1 MTTVSDLIYL
11 ITCVINGITP
21 DAERMERISQ
31 NLEELYQLAAFHQ
44 VTALAA
50 AALSRGGIRDKQF
63 MNALAISAWRESVMG
78 KELERVEEA
87 FEKAGIWHMTLK
99 GFVLKECYPGPG
111 LRQMSDIDLLIDPAG
126 EAASDEIMASLGFNR
141 KDDPG
146 HDFENHGMYVK
157 EPVSCFEIHWKLM
170 GKKTLY
176 QEGYSYYDEIED
188 RLLTDESDPLVRY
201 FSEEDFYLYM
211 IAHEYKHYN
220 FGGTGLRSLVD
231 TYVYLKK
238 KRKEL
243 DGSYIR
249 REAGKMG
256 ISDFEKNNRQLA
268 MKVFAPGG
276 YDSLTKEEKE
286 QLIYY
291 ISSGTYGV
299 INHVA
304 ANKARNMGR
313 RKFLWSRFFPP
324 MSAVKKQYPVFYKYK
339 ILLPFLPFY
348 RIFTHSGRVKYE
360 IDALKKHN
368 KKGTP

>member
-1 MTTVSDLIYL
+1 MTTVGDLIYL
-11 ITCVINGITP
+11 ITCIINGITP
-21 DAERMERISQ
+21 DPERMDRIAQ
-31 NLEELYQLAAFHQ
+31 NLDELYTLASFHQ

-50 AALSRGGIRDKQF
+50 AALSRGGIRDERF
-63 MNALAISAWRESVMG
+63 MNALALSAWREAVMG
-78 KELERVEEA
+78 KDLEQVDEA

-99 GFVLKECYPGPG
+99 GFVLKDCYPGPG
-111 LRQMSDIDLLIDPAG
+111 LRQMSDVDLLIDPAG
-126 EAASDEIMASLGFNR
+126 EEKADEIMASLGFNR

-146 HDFENHGMYVK
+146 HDFENHGMYMK

-176 QEGYSYYDEIED
+176 QEGYAYYENFED
-188 RLLTDESDPLVRY
+188 RLLTDEADPLVRY

-220 FGGTGLRSLVD
+220 FGGTGLRSLAD

-256 ISDFEKNNRQLA
+256 ISDFEKSNRQLA
-268 MKVFAPGG
+268 MKVFSPGG
-276 YDSLTKEEKE
+276 YDALTEEE
-286 QLIYY
+286 GRQLLYY
-291 ISSGTYGV
+291 VSSGTYGV

-313 RKFLWSRFFPP
+313 GKFLWSRLFPP
-324 MSAVKKQYPVFYKYK
+324 MSAVEHQYPVFYKHK
-339 ILLPFLPFY
+339 ILMPFLPFY
-348 RIFTHSGRVKYE
+348 RLITHPGRVKYE
-360 IDALKKHN
+360 IGALKNK

>member
-1 MTTVSDLIYL
+1 MTVIGDLIYL
-11 ITCVINGITP
+11 ITCIINGIKP
-21 DAERMERISQ
+21 DPERMKEIAQ
-31 NLEELYQLAAFHQ
+31 NLDELYKIASFHQ
-44 VTALAA
+44 VTALTG
-50 AALSRGGIRDKQF
+50 AALSSGGVRDKQF
-63 MNALAISAWRESVMG
+63 MSDMAFTAWRETLMG
-78 KELERVEEA
+78 QELRQVDEA
-87 FEKAGIWHMTLK
+87 FEKNGIWHMTLK
-99 GFVLKECYPGPG
+99 GFVLKDCYPGPG
-111 LRQMSDIDLLIDPAG
+111 LRQMSDIDILIDPAG
-126 EAASDEIMASLGFNR
+126 ESASDEIMASLGFKR

-146 HDFENHGMYVK
+146 HDFDNHGIYVK
-157 EPVSCFEIHWKLM
+157 EPVSCFEVHWKLM

-176 QEGYSYYDEIED
+176 QEGYAYYDEIED
-188 RLLTDESDPLVRY
+188 RLLTDEAHPLVRY
-201 FSEEDFYLYM
+201 FSDEDFYLFM

-231 TYVYLKK
+231 TYVYLKEK
-238 KRKEL
+238 TEL
-243 DGSYIR
+243 DESYIR

-256 ISDFEKNNRQLA
+256 IGDFEKKNRELA

-276 YDSLTKEEKE
+276 YDSLTEEEKE

-291 ISSGTYGV
+291 VSSGTYGV

-313 RKFLWSRFFPP
+313 RRFLWSRFFPP

-348 RIFTHSGRVKYE
+348 RIFTHQGRVKYE
-360 IDALKKHN
+360 IDALKKNN